1 MRRRT
6 TVLAAGLFALLLA
19 VPAAASASGRGGKVL
34 EFETMAPVTE
44 PFTGAAN
51 PIRDLAGGGLPW
63 EIDEAE
69 GSLRRDG
76 RLEINVEG
84 LVLARR
90 APVPADRQGVNPSP
104 SFKAV
109 VSCVSTDDTG
119 AMSTVNVETG
129 LVPATASG
137 DARINTTVDLPDT
150 CIAPVVFV
158 TSPTGAWFSA
168 TGR

>member
-6 TVLAAGLFALLLA
+6 TVLAASLFALLLA
-19 VPAAASASGRGGKVL
+19 VPAAASASGRGEML
-34 EFETMAPVTE
+34 AFETMAPVSE
-44 PFTGAAN
+44 PFTGTAN

-69 GSLRRDG
+69 GKLHSNG
-76 RLEINVEG
+76 KLEINVEG

-90 APVPADRQGVNPSP
+90 APVPPDRQGVNPSP
-104 SFKAV
+104 SFKAI

-119 AMSTVNVETG
+119 AATTVNVETG

-137 DARINTTVDLPDT
+137 DARISTTVDLPDS